1 MMKNKLT
8 DILFECMQ
16 LYGNT
21 SPITVH
27 ISQALDE
34 IIVKEQKQKSTQ

>member
-8 DILFECMQ
+8 DLLLECMQ

-27 ISQALDE
+27 ISQAIDE
-34 IIVKEQKQKSTQ
+34 IIVK

>member
-1 MMKNKLT
+1 MMKNKLN
-8 DILFECMQ
+8 DLLLESMQ